1 MTAAATPTSVP
12 TPDAMAGAGPVAP
25 APSASPVPAETVPA
39 GTVQSPALQAPTVQA
54 GSAAAATPRFDR
66 DDWASAFR
74 NVSQELDAAPLTLAR
89 GRIPSSLEGTLYRNG
104 PGRMERGGVWFH
116 HPFDG
121 DGMIAAVRFEA
132 GQATLRNRFVRT
144 EGWLAEERAGRLLY
158 RGVFGTQK
166 PGGTLAN
173 LFDLRLKNI
182 ANTHVVRLGDD
193 LLALWE
199 AAGPHALDPH
209 SLETRGLTT
218 LDGVLKPGEA
228 FSAHP
233 RFDPGHH
240 GQPRLVNFCLKTGPT
255 STIRLLEF
263 ASEDGPDGVKAGQL
277 LAERRDSF
285 RGFAFLHDF
294 AITPNWAVF
303 LQNAIDF
310 NPLPYVLGQKGAAQC
325 LKSRPG
331 SQGQFWLVPRPGSP
345 RAGEQP
351 RLVPAPEGFVFH
363 HLNAWEDGDE
373 LVVESIHY
381 ADFPSVGPEDDF
393 RQTDFDAIPEG
404 QLKRCRI
411 HPERGTVETTLLSQR
426 CCEFAMVHPARQG
439 LEARYGWMA
448 VAERPQGNDPLQAI
462 AKLDLETG
470 EQRVWSAAPR
480 GFVSEPI
487 LVPDPSA
494 GAAGPEDGGWV
505 LVVVW
510 NGARCASDLVIL
522 NAASMQEEAVLELP
536 LAIPHGLHGSF
547 VPATPAPA
555 SR

>member
-1 MTAAATPTSVP
+1 MTPSATP
-12 TPDAMAGAGPVAP
+12 AVA
-25 APSASPVPAETVPA
+25 ASPEPAVHRDRFERADWV
-39 GTVQSPALQAPTVQA
+39 
-54 GSAAAATPRFDR
+54 SAY
-66 DDWASAFR
+66 R
-74 NVSQELDAAPLTLAR
+74 NVSVELDDVPLAVVRGEIPVALA
-89 GRIPSSLEGTLYRNG
+89 GTFYRNG
-104 PGRMERGGVWFH
+104 PGQLERGGVWFH

-121 DGMIAAVRFEA
+121 DGMIAAIRFA
-132 GQATLRNRFVRT
+132 DGRATLRNRFVRT
-144 EGWLAEERAGRLLY
+144 EGWLAEQRAGRLLY

-166 PGGTLAN
+166 PGGPLAN
-173 LFDLRLKNI
+173 AFDLRLKNI
-182 ANTHVVRLGDD
+182 ANTHVVRLGED

-199 AAGPHALDPH
+199 AGSPH
-209 SLETRGLTT
+209 SLDPDSLDTRGLTT
-218 LDGVLKPGEA
+218 LNGVLKQGEA

-233 RFDPGHH
+233 RLDPGHH
-240 GQPRLVNFCLKTGPT
+240 GQPRLVTFCLKSGPR

-263 ASEDGPDGVKAGQL
+263 ASADGPDGVKAGQL

-303 LQNAIDF
+303 LQNALDF

-331 SQGQFWLVPRPGSP
+331 AQGQFWLVPRPGSP

-351 RLVPAPEGFVFH
+351 RIVPAPEGFVFH

-381 ADFPSVGPEDDF
+381 ADFPSVGPADDF
-393 RQTDFDAIPEG
+393 RETDFDAIPEG
-404 QLKRCRI
+404 LMKRCRLN
-411 HPERGTVETTLLSQR
+411 PERGTVQTTLLSER

-448 VAERPQGNDPLQAI
+448 VAQRPRGNDPLQAI
-462 AKLDLETG
+462 AKLDLRSG

-480 GFVSEPI
+480 GFVSEPM
-487 LVPDPSA
+487 LVPHPEADPA
-494 GAAGPEDGGWV
+494 TAEDAGWV
-505 LVVVW
+505 LVPVW

-522 NAASMQEEAVLELP
+522 NAATLAEQAVLELP

-547 VPATPAPA
+547 VAQPPSPQQT
-555 SR
+555 